1 MRFQAHVFAI
11 DPQSA
16 KAVASRSTAVAKS
29 TLSSSHGCHWLVVP
43 DCESSSGMGSA
54 SVSAMIAPLLE
65 LRGIVMQYGDKTV
78 LSGVDLAIERGETVV
93 VIGGSGS
100 GKSTLARIIM
110 GLEPPTAGSVL
121 LDGLDL
127 LSLDTSALH
136 RARGRFGM
144 VFQGRALL
152 DGLTVFDNVAF
163 PLRERAHLPEA
174 EIHERVVAQLEA
186 LGLLEAAR
194 KMPAELSGGMAKR
207 VGIARAMVMGPEI
220 LVYDEPTS
228 GLDPVTSRTVDGLI
242 EDLRQRYCVTSIV
255 ITHDMATAYGI
266 ADRIVLL
273 ANGKVA
279 AEGDPDSI
287 FRLED
292 ERIRPFALSSGVDP
306 TRFAHRRERPSP
318 AAIRRRWEARRDA
331 PRERASWFGRLLHGT

>member
-1 MRFQAHVFAI
+1 
-11 DPQSA
+11 
-16 KAVASRSTAVAKS
+16 
-29 TLSSSHGCHWLVVP
+29 
-43 DCESSSGMGSA
+43 
-54 SVSAMIAPLLE
+54 
-65 LRGIVMQYGDKTV
+65 MQYGDKTV
-78 LSGVDLAIERGETVV
+78 LDGVDLSVQRGETVV

-110 GLEPPTAGSVL
+110 GLEPPTAGEVF
-121 LDGLDL
+121 LDGVDL
-127 LSLDTSALH
+127 LTLNSSGLH
-136 RARGRFGM
+136 AARGRFGM

-152 DGLTVFDNVAF
+152 DGMTVFDNVAF
-163 PLRERAHLPEA
+163 PLRERAHMAED
-174 EIHERVVAQLEA
+174 EIHARVLSQLKA
-186 LGLLEAAR
+186 LGLWEAAR

-228 GLDPVTSRTVDGLI
+228 GLDPVTSRTVDDLI

-266 ADRIVLL
+266 ADRVVLL

-279 AEGDPDSI
+279 AQGDPDSI

-292 ERIRPFALSSGVDP
+292 ERIRPFAMSSGVDP

-318 AAIRRRWEARRDA
+318 AAIRRRWETRCEA
-331 PRERASWFGRLLHGT
+331 PKERPSWFGRLLHGA